1 MQWNHP
7 IFSYSGISQ
16 YDIHVNGSATI
27 KISKKT
33 KSRLEKQ
40 KNHPGETYDA
50 VLVRILEYIS
60 QDDNLC
66 PKTIKSIKKVLQT
79 SKQAVFIPWNS

>member
-1 MQWNHP
+1 MN
-7 IFSYSGISQ
+7 
-16 YDIHVNGSATI
+16 DSATI

-50 VLVRILEYIS
+50 VLVRILEYVD
-60 QDDNLC
+60 QDNDLD
-66 PKTIKSIKKVLQT
+66 PKTIKNIKKSIADIKASRVYTMEQLN
-79 SKQAVFIPWNS
+79 KELEL

>member
-1 MQWNHP
+1 MN
-7 IFSYSGISQ
+7 
-16 YDIHVNGSATI
+16 DLTTI

-50 VLVRILEYIS
+50 VLVRILEYINF
-60 QDDNLC
+60 DDDLD
-66 PKTIKSIKKVLQT
+66 PKTIKNIEKGTADIKAGRLYTMEQLDKELGL
-79 SKQAVFIPWNS
+79 